1 MEINLNKLNA
11 KEYFA
16 GYFGKMI
23 HTEKMTIAFWD
34 VEAGAE
40 VPLHSHLHEQVMHV
54 IEGRFEFTLDEVTKE
69 YGPGDLVV
77 VAPHVPHSAKAITKC
92 KLLDIFSPVREDYR
106 T

>member
-11 KEYFA
+11 KEYFT

-54 IEGRFEFTLDEVTKE
+54 IEGRFQFTLDEVTKE

-77 VAPHVPHSAKAITKC
+77 ISPHVQHSAKAITNC
-92 KLLDIFSPVREDYR
+92 KLLDIFSPVREDYK

>member
-1 MEINLNKLNA
+1 MEFNLNKLSA
-11 KEYFA
+11 KEYFT
-16 GYFGKMI
+16 GYSGKMI
-23 HTEKMTIAFWD
+23 HTEHMTIAFWD

-54 IEGRFEFTLDEVTKE
+54 IEGRFEFTLGEVSKE

-77 VAPHVPHSAKAITKC
+77 VPPHEKHSGKALTNC

-106 T
+106 L